1 MDPDFLHEYLS
12 LGISLGI
19 LLEDLQ
25 QYDEAE
31 KEYREIIK
39 IDPDFAEAH
48 FNLAYLLADLQRY
61 DEAEK
66 EYIEVIRIYPD
77 YVKAHYVLGVLLKKL
92 QRYDEAKKEIL
103 KARKLSEEQGRIKD
117 VESCDEILKDL

>member
-1 MDPDFLHEYLS
+1 
-12 LGISLGI
+12 
-19 LLEDLQ
+19 LE
-25 QYDEAE
+25 
-31 KEYREIIK
+31 
-39 IDPDFAEAH
+39 
-48 FNLAYLLADLQRY
+48 DLQRY

-66 EYIEVIRIYPD
+66 EYREVIRIYPD